1 MKFIP
6 FHHFLQV
13 EKVLLKDL
21 KTKGGIH
28 LPDNLNEKAL
38 VFKVVAAGPGFFD
51 VVSGKRVPMS
61 VSAGDYVLVDVQ
73 QVVNVSYGGVDCHI
87 CPETAVF
94 GAVEFKGEPAA

>member
-28 LPDNLNEKAL
+28 LPDNISEKAL
-38 VFKVVAAGPGFFD
+38 VFRVIAAGPGFFD
-51 VVSGKRVPMS
+51 VMSSKRVPMS
-61 VSAGDYVLVDVQ
+61 VTVGEHVLVDVQ
-73 QVVNVSYGGVDCHI
+73 QVINVSYGGTDCHI

-94 GAVEFKGEPAA
+94 GRVEFDAETP